1 MNMRTRFTL
10 LLLPFGIVAQAQV
23 ACDILDPVIMQ
34 ASLPHTWAEPAAGSW
49 ATPDMLLVG
58 NRVIG
63 ELVLALD
70 GSASDSLCCE
80 PLINAAA
87 VNGKIAVVYR
97 ATCDYSLKAKNCQDA
112 GALAVIIINN
122 VVGAPPAVMG
132 SGDLGTQVTIPVFQ
146 IRASDGATLR
156 TALDAGT
163 IINALLGNKDG
174 YYASD
179 VGFNK
184 LGILMPPS
192 LAHPSMLAANA
203 GEYNIQLGAW
213 VHNFGSDARTGVTL
227 RAVVD
232 QLGSPL
238 YDESSFPFD
247 LAPGDSAFITLADL
261 TQPSFEG
268 RYTLTYSTQA
278 VDADEHTLDNTFAVP
293 FEFGDLYS
301 FAPVDVT
308 TGLPVSTIGIQ
319 PATPTGE
326 YESCVHFRDAN
337 ASRMAVSGIHRYAS
351 INAPLTLEGE
361 LVFTRVYQWMDN
373 FTGLS
378 DPNFNIATL
387 GQLHYQKHILE
398 ATTNQTQVFLPFD
411 EPIVLEDNVRYLIC
425 TATINPNVF
434 FGYNE
439 NVHYATNQQVYDQP
453 DFPNRNG
460 ANWFVGFT
468 GGPVSSLGVKMI
480 DANTIGFDEHT
491 VGTLAVYPNP
501 SIGLFHVSLA
511 KVGPA
516 TINLTDASGRVL
528 RTDRASDER
537 YTLDLRGESPGIYL
551 MVVESA
557 KGRAV
562 GRLVI
567 E

>member
-1 MNMRTRFTL
+1 MRTRFTL
-10 LLLPFGIVAQAQV
+10 LLLPFAFATQAQV
-23 ACDILDPVIMQ
+23 ACDILAPVGME
-34 ASLPHTWAEPAAGSW
+34 ASFEHTWAEPQAGSW
-49 ATPDMLLVG
+49 ATPDMVLVA

-63 ELVLALD
+63 ELALAVD

-80 PLINAAA
+80 PLINGAA
-87 VNGKIAVVYR
+87 VSGKIAVVYR

-122 VVGAPPAVMG
+122 VVGAAPAVMG
-132 SGDLGTQVTIPVFQ
+132 AGDLGTEVTIPVFQ

-163 IINALLGNKDG
+163 TITALLGNKDG

-203 GEYNIQLGAW
+203 GEYNIQVAAW

-227 RAVVD
+227 NASID
-232 QLGSPL
+232 HLGSPL

-247 LAPGDSAFITLADL
+247 LAPGDSVFITLPDF
-261 TQPSFEG
+261 TQPSFNG
-268 RYTLTYSTQA
+268 RYTLTYSTTA
-278 VDADEHTLDNTFAVP
+278 VDADQHLLDNTFSVP
-293 FEFGDLYS
+293 FEFDDVYS
-301 FAPVDVT
+301 FAPLDAT
-308 TGLPVSTIGIQ
+308 TGIPVSTIGIQ

-326 YESCVHFRDAN
+326 YESCVHFRDAH

-351 INAPLTLEGE
+351 INAPLTLDGE

-378 DPNFNIATL
+378 DPNFTITTL

-398 ATTNQTQVFLPFD
+398 VTTNQTQVFLPFD

-425 TATINPNVF
+425 TATVNPNVF

-453 DFPNRNG
+453 DYPNRSG
-460 ANWFVGFT
+460 TSWFIGFT

-491 VGTLAVYPNP
+491 VGSLAAYPNP
-501 SIGLFHVSLA
+501 SAGLFHVSLA
-511 KVGPA
+511 QVGPA
-516 TINLTDASGRVL
+516 TITVTDASGRVL

-537 YTLDLRGESPGIYL
+537 YTLDLRGEAPGVYLL
-551 MVVESA
+551 MVEST
-557 KGRAV
+557 KGRTV